1 MPSLSLLFLSAACTS
16 PSNGGVAPILDGP
29 GFFDRPFPSDTRRV
43 DGHPDV
49 TDFPGAGDYPLVD
62 AYLDAATQIDGFGT
76 NAPMYVRFAAP
87 LDTTLLPSPEES
99 LTLESAVMLVDVD
112 RDSAHRGERI
122 PLTFEWTEAET
133 TFQPGNFLATA
144 PVFGFPLR
152 PATTYALVFR
162 RPLVAPASQGWGVGG
177 EEDLLPIEETLAG
190 LGLSPDDVSL
200 AVPFTTQD
208 PVAETTRI
216 ARAIGEE
223 IGLPVL
229 DQELELL
236 DSRDAYRL
244 FTGTVAVPVWQHGDR
259 PYRNEGG
266 AFVFGA
272 DGAPEIAF
280 WERVKFALT
289 IPAGEPMPEGGWPV
303 VLYSHGTGGD
313 YMTFCDSTSNEE
325 EGTVMARE
333 GVAMI
338 GISQPLHA
346 DRAPPGTSAELDS
359 FNYANP
365 DAGRTNFRQGA
376 LDQVYLSELLTRGQA
391 SFTVDGETIALD
403 PERVAYFGH
412 SQGGLVGAIAAPY
425 MSHGVRA
432 AGFSGTGGGLAMT
445 VVLRTD
451 PLPFA
456 EVIASVLAFTEDEHL
471 TTFHPVVG
479 LIQMLSEATDP
490 LNYAP
495 WWFAEE
501 PSWDAEPLPIVLT
514 EGLADAATPSV
525 TTEALAAAG
534 RVPVVGPAATS
545 PEAFDLR
552 GLDSKDLP
560 TFGNAVDWDRAAIT
574 AGLGQYPDDDH
585 FAIYDNRDARKLY
598 RDFLVTALNGE
609 ARFED

>member
-16 PSNGGVAPILDGP
+16 VSSGGAAPILDGP
-29 GFFDRPFPSDTRRV
+29 DFFDRPFPSDVRRV

-49 TDFPGAGDYPLVD
+49 SDFPGAGDYPLVD
-62 AYLDAATQIDGFGT
+62 AYLNAATQIDGFGT
-76 NAPMYVRFAAP
+76 NSPMYVRFAAP
-87 LDTTLLPSPEES
+87 IDTTLLPSPEAS
-99 LTLESAVMLVDVD
+99 LTLESPVMLLDVD
-112 RDSAHRGERI
+112 RDSPHRGERV
-122 PLTFEWTEAET
+122 PVTFEWTEAET

-162 RPLVAPASQGWGVGG
+162 RPLVAPAAEGWGVGSDA
-177 EEDLLPIEETLAG
+177 DLLPVEETLAG
-190 LGLSPDDVSL
+190 LGLTSDDVSL

-216 ARAIGEE
+216 ARAIREE
-223 IGLPVL
+223 IGLPAL
-229 DQELELL
+229 DQELTLVDE
-236 DSRDAYRL
+236 RDAYTL
-244 FTGTVAVPVWQHGDR
+244 YEGTVAVPVWQHGER
-259 PYRNEGG
+259 PYRSTGG

-272 DGAPEIAF
+272 DGAPEIAY

-289 IPAGEPMPEGGWPV
+289 IPTDGPMPDGGWPV

-313 YMTFCDSTSNEE
+313 HLTFCDSTSNEE

-346 DRAPPGTSAELDS
+346 DRAPPGTNAELDS
-359 FNYANP
+359 FNYTNP

-376 LDQVYLSELLTRGQA
+376 LDQVYLAEALTHAQPT
-391 SFTVDGETIALD
+391 FTAVGETIALD
-403 PERVAYFGH
+403 PSRVAFFGH

-425 MSHGVRA
+425 MSHDLRA

-445 VVLRTD
+445 VVLRKD
-451 PLPFA
+451 PFDIAAL
-456 EVIASVLAFTEDEHL
+456 IASLLSFTEDEEL

-501 PSWDAEPLPIVLT
+501 PRWDALPLPIVLT

-534 RVPVVGPAATS
+534 RVPVVGPAATT
-545 PEAFDLR
+545 PDAFDLR
-552 GLDSKDLP
+552 GLDSADLP
-560 TFGNAVDWDRAAIT
+560 TSKNATDWNGAAIT

-585 FAIYDNRDARKLY
+585 YAIYDNRDAKRLY
-598 RDFLVTALNGE
+598 RDLLVTALNGE